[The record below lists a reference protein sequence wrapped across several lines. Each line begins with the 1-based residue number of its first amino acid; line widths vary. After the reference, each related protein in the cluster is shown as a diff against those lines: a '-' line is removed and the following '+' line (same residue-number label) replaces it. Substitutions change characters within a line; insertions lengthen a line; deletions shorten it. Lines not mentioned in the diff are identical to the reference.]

1 MCVRPPA
8 NGKGM
13 RSTKRILFAV
23 LTILALT
30 WQAPFASAQQ
40 EAQALAPEARDYLN
54 KALDII
60 QNSSVKQAINWS
72 EFRRLTIEK
81 AGNAQTPADT
91 YPAIRDALKRLGD
104 NHSGFFTPD
113 DLKAMDAGR
122 ASSRYIDLGLRVKDQ
137 VVIIVYP
144 NSSASRA
151 GIEVRDKL
159 LALDGTAL
167 NAESDYSKTIND
179 AKKNGAKGVEVTI
192 QRANSEPRK
201 VKLEFGEYGL
211 NLPLHGR
218 VLSEGIGVI
227 ELPAFGGSL
236 TDQKKAQE
244 ESNQYAERVQAL
256 IREFD
261 QKDLKGWIIDLRL
274 NGGGNMW
281 PMLAG
286 VGPILGEGEVGSFVS
301 AKASTK
307 WRYQDGQSMIHQNVA
322 AKVAAPYKVKNAD
335 LPVAILT
342 DEFTASSGE
351 AVVVAFKGRSK
362 TRFIGMPTRGV
373 PTANTPIKLSDGAV
387 LNLTVAVDA
396 DRTGKSYD
404 SKIPPDTEVK
414 TNWALYG
421 TDDDTAIKAAV
432 NWLKSAK

>member
-1 MCVRPPA
+1 
-8 NGKGM
+8 M
-13 RSTKRILFAV
+13 RSMKRISLAIAAILSLTLAQFAY
-23 LTILALT
+23 TQNQA
-30 WQAPFASAQQ
+30 QAPAS
-40 EAQALAPEARDYLN
+40 EARDYLN

-60 QNSSVKQAINWS
+60 QENSVKQATNWI
-72 EFRRLTIEK
+72 EFRRLTLAQ

-104 NHSGFFTPD
+104 HHSVFFTPD

-122 ASSRYIDLGLRVKDQ
+122 MSARYGDVGLRVRDL

-151 GIEVRDKL
+151 GIEVKDKI
-159 LALDGTAL
+159 LALNGTAL
-167 NAESDYSKTIND
+167 KADSDYSKTINE
-179 AKKNGAKGVEVTI
+179 AKRNGAKGVEVTQ
-192 QRANSEPRK
+192 QRGNSEPRK
-201 VKLEFGEYGL
+201 INLEFGEYGL

-218 VLSEGIGVI
+218 VLAEEIGLI
-227 ELPAFGGSL
+227 ELPAFGVSL
-236 TDQKKAQE
+236 TDEKKAE
-244 ESNQYAERVQAL
+244 EAANKFAEQIQAL
-256 IREFD
+256 IRELD
-261 QKDLKGWIIDLRL
+261 QKNLKGWIIDLRL

-286 VGPILGEGEVGSFVS
+286 LGPIFGEGELGSFVGARGS
-301 AKASTK
+301 KK
-307 WRYQDGQSMIHQNVA
+307 WRYQDGQSLIDQKVA
-322 AKVAAPYKVKNAD
+322 AKVAVPYKVKNGD

-342 DEFTASSGE
+342 DDLTASSGE

-373 PTANTPIKLSDGAV
+373 PTANSPMKLSDGAV
-387 LNLTVAVDA
+387 LNLNVAIDA

-414 TNWALYG
+414 TVWALYG
-421 TDDDTAIKAAV
+421 TADDPVIRAALS
-432 NWLKSAK
+432 WLQNPK